1 MNETLFGYVSTY
13 GLPVVAVAAY
23 LSCLAIPIPT
33 SAVML
38 AAGAFA
44 AAGDLILWQV
54 VTLAWLAA
62 VLGDQT
68 GFFIGRKGGA
78 RIIEILEAHPRRA
91 ALIGNARALMQ
102 RWGGVGVFF
111 STWLFAPLGP
121 WVNFLAGSA
130 KLSWIRFT
138 LWDIAGE
145 AIWVG
150 LYVSLGFQFAA
161 RLPDITT
168 ILNDW
173 AGLISAAVV
182 TLGLALF
189 LLHKV
194 RASRNDNA
202 SHGR

>member
-1 MNETLFGYVSTY
+1 MGRSWCFLFD
-13 GLPVVAVAAY
+13 VAFCA
-23 LSCLAIPIPT
+23 L
-33 SAVML
+33 
-38 AAGAFA
+38 
-44 AAGDLILWQV
+44 
-54 VTLAWLAA
+54 
-62 VLGDQT
+62 
-68 GFFIGRKGGA
+68 GA
-78 RIIEILEAHPRRA
+78 R
-91 ALIGNARALMQ
+91 
-102 RWGGVGVFF
+102 
-111 STWLFAPLGP
+111 
-121 WVNFLAGSA
+121 VNFLAGSA

-145 AIWVG
+145 AVWVG

-161 RLPDITT
+161 RLPEITT

-194 RASRNDNA
+194 RASRDENA